1 MAAVKLVGNALARA
15 IKAARKAILKVKGQN
30 PTPDRI
36 KRLAKYENN
45 LDNLLKQTASGKV
58 APKATAKA
66 EWKRPPGTA
75 AKTRVKK
82 EAREQKARTPKE
94 QAERERRTATQEEKR
109 RRAKGAACPYTR
121 RPLHAPLRA
130 LGTKLS
136 RKEIK
141 QLTPE
146 EEIEYLLN
154 RAAPP
159 ATRAQAAEA
168 MGIKKLAYS
177 REDIDEGFQVL
188 KKGGLSRKKYQSTK
202 KYGGKEYVY
211 MGGGIVGDI
220 AHFKKKRS

>member
-15 IKAARKAILKVKGQN
+15 IKAARKAIRTVKGQN

-94 QAERERRTATQEEKR
+94 QAELDRLTATQEDKR
-109 RRAKGAACPYTR
+109 LISKSYAESLSDEGRDLAESGNPADQRKLLNCLRAKGAACPYIR

-136 RKEIK
+136 RKEMK
-141 QLTPE
+141 AFR
-146 EEIEYLLN
+146 Y
-154 RAAPP
+154 
-159 ATRAQAAEA
+159 
-168 MGIKKLAYS
+168 
-177 REDIDEGFQVL
+177 L
-188 KKGGLSRKKYQSTK
+188 KKAG
-202 KYGGKEYVY
+202 
-211 MGGGIVGDI
+211 
-220 AHFKKKRS
+220 